1 MVRGAMVLATVVVL
15 GASASVEGHAVPPTA
30 QAELTNAQGL
40 VLGKATFTQ
49 LPDGV
54 LIRLQ
59 ASNLP
64 PGVHGF
70 HIHERAECHSPGFTS
85 AGGHFNP
92 EGKAHGFKNPN
103 GPHAGDLPNLSVPQS
118 GTVDVSTLAT
128 RVTLGDGPNSL
139 FREGGTSL
147 MIHAGPDDYM
157 TDPAGD
163 SGARIA
169 CGPITRLR

>member
-1 MVRGAMVLATVVVL
+1 MLRQAMVLGVMLVL
-15 GASASVEGHAVPPTA
+15 GSSGSVEGHAVPPTA
-30 QAELTNAQGL
+30 QAELTDAQGA

-70 HIHERAECHSPGFTS
+70 HIHAKAECHAPGFMT

-103 GPHAGDLPNLSVPQS
+103 GPHAGDLPNLTVPES
-118 GTVDVSTLAT
+118 GKVDVSLLAGS
-128 RVTLGDGPNSL
+128 VSLGSGPNSL
-139 FREGGTSL
+139 LKDGGTSL

-157 TDPAGD
+157 TDPAGN

-169 CGPITRLR
+169 CGPITRMR

>member
-1 MVRGAMVLATVVVL
+1 MLRQALVIGAMLVL
-15 GASASVEGHAVPPTA
+15 GASGSVEGHAVPPTA
-30 QAELTNAQGL
+30 QAELSDAQGK

-49 LPDGV
+49 LPEGV
-54 LIRLQ
+54 LIRVQ

-70 HIHERAECHSPGFTS
+70 HIHERAECHSPGFTT

-103 GPHAGDLPNLSVPQS
+103 GPHAGDLPNVTVPES
-118 GTVDVSTLAT
+118 GVLDVSTLAT

-157 TDPAGD
+157 TDPAGN
-163 SGARIA
+163 SGARIV
-169 CGPITRLR
+169 CGPITRMR

>member
-1 MVRGAMVLATVVVL
+1 MLREALALAAMLVI
-15 GASASVEGHAVPPTA
+15 GSSASVEGHAVPPGA
-30 QAELTNAQGL
+30 QAELTDAQGS

-54 LIRLQ
+54 LIRLK
-59 ASNLP
+59 AANLP

-70 HIHERAECHSPGFTS
+70 HIHERAECHAPGFTT

-92 EGKAHGFKNPN
+92 GGKAHGFKNPN
-103 GPHAGDLPNLSVPQS
+103 GPHAGDLPNVTVGQD
-118 GTVDVSTLAT
+118 GTLDVSTLAT
-128 RVTLGDGPNSL
+128 GVTLKDGPNSL
-139 FREGGTSL
+139 FKEGGTSL

-157 TDPAGD
+157 TDPAGN

-169 CGPITRLR
+169 CGPITRMR